1 MDLTQYCS
9 AVNEV
14 GVASERDGRGR
25 SGWAFGPRRL
35 MAVEANRD
43 GPRAVAQLEALVGIA
58 WEICCRMG
66 VRHFQDKN
74 RFVVFYNSA
83 PDALNTDSIFNPSS
97 PGIAR
102 LSTCGRT
109 SLRKASNNRAP
120 AQVVC
125 LRLKHGASR
134 PHSRYSWT
142 CRPIQQCSRLLRI
155 RPTRTGVWQ
164 RLSDEPA

>member
-66 VRHFQDKN
+66 VRHS
-74 RFVVFYNSA
+74 RRV
-83 PDALNTDSIFNPSS
+83 LSS
-97 PGIAR
+97 
-102 LSTCGRT
+102 
-109 SLRKASNNRAP
+109 
-120 AQVVC
+120 
-125 LRLKHGASR
+125 H
-134 PHSRYSWT
+134 
-142 CRPIQQCSRLLRI
+142 
-155 RPTRTGVWQ
+155 
-164 RLSDEPA
+164 